1 MSSEKLFI
9 LVADDHP
16 VNRALLKLQLEALGL
31 NVVLAKNGA
40 EALTYWRDQQFALI
54 VTDCGMPVMDGYEL
68 TISIREAEIREELP
82 HIPII
87 AWTANTL
94 PEDIEICTKAGMND
108 FLAKPATDLELTQ
121 ILTKWLNVPKV
132 QISTLLTD
140 AKDGKELVDLEI
152 NEVNPSITNNKKD
165 DPIFDP
171 AVLIDMLGD
180 NPVMHRKLIDS
191 FLEEAH
197 KAVVQISLANEAHD
211 SDTLTSVSHKL
222 KSSARIVGAIQ
233 FANACEALECAG
245 RNATWGEIRPAQVNF
260 QAAFKRMDVVM
271 AT

>member
-1 MSSEKLFI
+1 MNSTELLI
-9 LVADDHP
+9 LAVDDHP
-16 VNRALLKLQLEALGL
+16 VNRALLKLQLETLGL

-40 EALTYWRDQQFALI
+40 EAFTYWQDQQFALVI
-54 VTDCGMPVMDGYEL
+54 TDCGMPVMDGYEL
-68 TISIREAEIREELP
+68 TTSIRETEIREGLP
-82 HIPII
+82 RIPII

-108 FLAKPATDLELTQ
+108 FLPKPATDIELTQ
-121 ILTKWLNVPKV
+121 ILVKWLNIANA
-132 QISTLLTD
+132 QIATLASAKASEMPVDPVTD
-140 AKDGKELVDLEI
+140 VS
-152 NEVNPSITNNKKD
+152 NPSITMSKKD

-180 NPVMHRKLIDS
+180 NPVVHRKLIDN
-191 FLEEAH
+191 FLEEAQ
-197 KAVVQISLANEAHD
+197 KAAVEISLANEAHD
-211 SDTLTSVSHKL
+211 SDTLIRVSHKL

-233 FANACEALECAG
+233 FANACEALEYAG
-245 RNATWGEIRPAQVNF
+245 RNATWGEIQPAQVNF